1 MTLLVVETRL
11 HSDSLGS
18 GHVLPALPLLL
29 HQDLPP
35 GLAGPL
41 RALRPDPDMVTI
53 HTLRPLDDLVPG
65 HQHLAGLAP
74 AGLAHHGLLKYFKYY
89 KIFSSVFPT
98 DVSSLEVSILA
109 KTGSRGMMNI

>member
-18 GHVLPALPLLL
+18 DHILLALRLLL

-41 RALRPDPDMVTI
+41 RPLRPDPDVVAVN
-53 HTLRPLDDLVPG
+53 TLRPLDDLVPG
-65 HQHLAGLAP
+65 HQHLLGVSP
-74 AGLAHHGLLKYFKYY
+74 GHLAHQGLLQFKCR
-89 KIFSSVFPT
+89 
-98 DVSSLEVSILA
+98 E
-109 KTGSRGMMNI
+109 R